1 MSDINQSLNDNT
13 NLINDREKIGRISFK
28 LYRKEK
34 LKSKKDIIC
43 FFKKNDNSNLMR
55 YSNYLY
61 TILALQNNRSYS
73 RFVVTIKKNKV
84 NAVKRNRAK
93 RIVRE
98 IYRIEKNN
106 IPVGYDYFIII
117 NRYLSR
123 SFMDYKKE
131 LMKLF
136 YKI

>member
-43 FFKKNDNSNLMR
+43 FFKKNDNSHLMK

-123 SFMDYKKE
+123 SFMDYKRE

>member
-1 MSDINQSLNDNT
+1 MSDVNQSLNGNT
-13 NLINDREKIGRISFK
+13 NLINDREKNKRISFK

-43 FFKKNDNSNLMR
+43 FFKKNDNSNLIK
-55 YSNYLY
+55 YSNYFF
-61 TILALQNNRSYS
+61 TILAIKNNRFYS

-106 IPVGYDYFIII
+106 IPIGYDYFIII
-117 NRYLSR
+117 NRYIPR
-123 SFMDYKKE
+123 SFLDYKKE

-136 YKI
+136 YRI

>member
-1 MSDINQSLNDNT
+1 M
-13 NLINDREKIGRISFK
+13 
-28 LYRKEK
+28 
-34 LKSKKDIIC
+34 LK
-43 FFKKNDNSNLMR
+43 
-55 YSNYLY
+55 YSNYFF

-73 RFVVTIKKNKV
+73 RFVVTIKKNKT

-98 IYRIEKNN
+98 IYRTEKNN

-117 NRYLSR
+117 NIYISR
-123 SFMDYKKE
+123 SFLDYKKE

-136 YKI
+136 YRI

>member
-106 IPVGYDYFIII
+106 IPVGYDYFR
-117 NRYLSR
+117 NL
-123 SFMDYKKE
+123 
-131 LMKLF
+131 
-136 YKI
+136 

>member
-1 MSDINQSLNDNT
+1 MSDQSLNDNS
-13 NLINDREKIGRISFK
+13 NLINDREKIDRVSFK
-28 LYRKEK
+28 LYRREK

>member
-1 MSDINQSLNDNT
+1 MSDVNQSLNGNT
-13 NLINDREKIGRISFK
+13 NLINDRENNKRVSFK

-43 FFKKNDNSNLMR
+43 FFKKNDNSNLLK
-55 YSNYLY
+55 YSNYFF
-61 TILALQNNRSYS
+61 TILAKQNNRSYS
-73 RFVVTIKKNKV
+73 RFVVTIKKNKA

-98 IYRIEKNN
+98 IYRTEKSN

-117 NRYLSR
+117 NRYISR
-123 SFMDYKKE
+123 SFLDYKKE

-136 YKI
+136 YRI

>member
-1 MSDINQSLNDNT
+1 MSDVNQSLNGNT
-13 NLINDREKIGRISFK
+13 NLINDREKNKRVSLK

-34 LKSKKDIIC
+34 LKNKKDIIC
-43 FFKKNDNSNLMR
+43 FFNKNDNSNLLK
-55 YSNYLY
+55 YSNYFF

-73 RFVVTIKKNKV
+73 RFVVTIKKNKA

-98 IYRIEKNN
+98 IYRTEKNN

-117 NRYLSR
+117 NRYISR
-123 SFMDYKKE
+123 SFLDYKKE

-136 YKI
+136 YRI